1 MKCRHEATC
10 TLPDG
15 TDYQAIV
22 DDAGADIDNYEEC
35 LTEATC
41 PSIDN
46 FVRKKIIA
54 MKLLNQKID
63 FFEF

>member
-22 DDAGADIDNYEEC
+22 DAGANIDNYEEC

-46 FVRKKIIA
+46 FVRNKIIII
-54 MKLLNQKID
+54 KLLNQKID
-63 FFEF
+63 FYEF